1 MSNVFITISKLFLFL
16 LNFLSSNKFLQQI
29 AVKSNAKGEFHTQKR
44 KKTTKGGSKGQK
56 AVCKIENGNGR
67 NVPKAKERGKG
78 QKQYK
83 KGKKTAVVLAKQKYA
98 GFWQSKL
105 K

>member
-1 MSNVFITISKLFLFL
+1 MP
-16 LNFLSSNKFLQQI
+16 QI
-29 AVKSNAKGEFHTQKR
+29 ANGKMQNAKAKCP
-44 KKTTKGGSKGQK
+44 KSKGKK
-56 AVCKIENGNGR
+56 A
-67 NVPKAKERGKG
+67 KG

>member
-1 MSNVFITISKLFLFL
+1 MQKVNSTHK
-16 LNFLSSNKFLQQI
+16 KERKQQ
-29 AVKSNAKGEFHTQKR
+29 
-44 KKTTKGGSKGQK
+44 KGGSKGQK

-98 GFWQSKL
+98 SFWQSKL

>member
-1 MSNVFITISKLFLFL
+1 MQKSEDCPKKTENETTENKKTSKLP
-16 LNFLSSNKFLQQI
+16 
-29 AVKSNAKGEFHTQKR
+29 KGK
-44 KKTTKGGSKGQK
+44 
-56 AVCKIENGNGR
+56 GR

>member
-1 MSNVFITISKLFLFL
+1 MKQHRIKKRVNFQRTKSNMP
-16 LNFLSSNKFLQQI
+16 QI
-29 AVKSNAKGEFHTQKR
+29 AN
-44 KKTTKGGSKGQK
+44 
-56 AVCKIENGNGR
+56 
-67 NVPKAKERGKG
+67 GKG
-78 QKQYK
+78 KKQYK